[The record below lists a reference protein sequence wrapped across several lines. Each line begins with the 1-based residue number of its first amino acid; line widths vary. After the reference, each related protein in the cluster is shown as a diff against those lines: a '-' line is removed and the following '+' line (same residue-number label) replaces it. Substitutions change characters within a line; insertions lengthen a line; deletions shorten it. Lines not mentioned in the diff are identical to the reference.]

1 LQPIKVLISDDHPV
15 VRKGLKS
22 MLSGLKDIDVIGEAV
37 NGRDTIREVKRLK
50 PDIVLLDIR
59 LPDISGLEVS
69 EELKPMM
76 PDTKVIVLTTYD
88 RDGYFQ
94 KALKAGVH
102 AYLIKDTAH
111 RELARAIRNVHGGQ
125 HVLSPELMNKWW
137 DKFEGGE
144 AERAILSEEEIAIL
158 KLMAEG
164 ATNQCIAKS
173 NYWSEATVKR
183 KIQAIYG
190 KLNVS
195 RRAEAVA
202 VAVREKYI

>member
-1 LQPIKVLISDDHPV
+1 MQPIKVLISDDHPV